1 MRQITLIATFAFVS
15 LFTFLIASLAT
26 TDTLKDDFKDP
37 RLTKELWEI
46 KKGDWE
52 IKDGWWESNSPAVG
66 QGSFVLFS
74 DIETHDN
81 LAIRVKCRDKGGGWS
96 NCYTIFA
103 YVDDDEVY
111 YAGARIG
118 RGNWTIEKSAL
129 AGGEQNFGEVAD
141 GRVKAGGVII
151 PYTVSIEGKDV
162 VIYDEKDKEVNRHS
176 FGKMPIGRIGLAHEN
191 TITQYDDFEVEGPKV
206 KGLSVQPLGK
216 LAVTWA
222 GLKSTRD

>member
-1 MRQITLIATFAFVS
+1 MKRFTLAVTFTFVS
-15 LFTFLIASLAT
+15 LFTTLVASLT
-26 TDTLKDDFKDP
+26 TADTLKDDFKDA
-37 RLTKELWEI
+37 RLTKELWEV
-46 KKGDWE
+46 KKGDWKLE
-52 IKDGWWESNSPAVG
+52 DGWWESNSPAVG

-74 DIETHDN
+74 DIETHDG
-81 LAIRVKCRDKGGGWS
+81 LSMKVKCRDKGGGWS

-129 AGGEQNFGEVAD
+129 AGGEQNFGEIAD

-151 PYTVSIEGKDV
+151 LYTVSIEGKDV
-162 VIYDEKDKEVNRHS
+162 VIYGEKGKEVNRHS
-176 FGKMPIGRIGLAHEN
+176 FGKMPIARIGLAHEN
-191 TITQYDDFEVEGPKV
+191 TNTQYDDFEAEGPKV

-216 LAVTWA
+216 LTATWA
-222 GLKSTRD
+222 RIKKQL

>member
-1 MRQITLIATFAFVS
+1 MVQL
-15 LFTFLIASLAT
+15 
-26 TDTLKDDFKDP
+26 
-37 RLTKELWEI
+37 
-46 KKGDWE
+46 
-52 IKDGWWESNSPAVG
+52 
-66 QGSFVLFS
+66 
-74 DIETHDN
+74 
-81 LAIRVKCRDKGGGWS
+81 
-96 NCYTIFA
+96 CYTIFA
-103 YVDDDEVY
+103 YVADDEVY

-176 FGKMPIGRIGLAHEN
+176 FSKMPIGRIGLAHEN
-191 TITQYDDFEVEGPKV
+191 TITQYNDFEVEGPKV

-222 GLKSTRD
+222 RIKKRL